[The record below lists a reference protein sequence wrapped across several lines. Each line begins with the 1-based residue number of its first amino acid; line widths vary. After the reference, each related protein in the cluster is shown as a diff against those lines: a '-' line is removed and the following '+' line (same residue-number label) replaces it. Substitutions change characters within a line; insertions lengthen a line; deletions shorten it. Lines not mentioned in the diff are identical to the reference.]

1 MKQSSQCSLP
11 DNELILCAEMT
22 FWSLLGVMEKVT
34 FALSLAAT
42 LPLLTEWGGGGG
54 ASHEMLPLPTGWG
67 GGSPS
72 QGTPWLF
79 ISSFAP
85 NLYSLSQRGSLT
97 TQRHNYFSNPD
108 LSARSPPCSPIS
120 HYVSFLGEMGYFI
133 FYSRNHTLTLCNM
146 FHIWDH
152 LLFPS
157 HRAVLKGK
165 TNHLHAKLFA
175 VNSTN
180 IMHLKAII
188 HWSEVFFLI
197 FKGSLMEK
205 QWYSQEHDKPTSQK
219 TGNKLHSQKY
229 W

>member
-1 MKQSSQCSLP
+1 
-11 DNELILCAEMT
+11 
-22 FWSLLGVMEKVT
+22 MEKVT

-42 LPLLTEWGGGGG
+42 LPLPTKWGGWGG
-54 ASHEMLPLPTGWG
+54 ASHEMLPLPTGWW

-72 QGTPWLF
+72 QGTPWHF
-79 ISSFAP
+79 ISSFVP

-165 TNHLHAKLFA
+165 TNYLHAKLFA

-188 HWSEVFFLI
+188 H
-197 FKGSLMEK
+197 
-205 QWYSQEHDKPTSQK
+205 
-219 TGNKLHSQKY
+219 
-229 W
+229 

>member
-1 MKQSSQCSLP
+1 
-11 DNELILCAEMT
+11 
-22 FWSLLGVMEKVT
+22 MEKVT

-42 LPLLTEWGGGGG
+42 LPLPTEWGGGL
-54 ASHEMLPLPTGWG
+54 HMKCYHFPLDGG

-72 QGTPWLF
+72 QGTPWHF
-79 ISSFAP
+79 ISSFVP
-85 NLYSLSQRGSLT
+85 YLYSLSQRGSLT

-188 HWSEVFFLI
+188 H
-197 FKGSLMEK
+197 
-205 QWYSQEHDKPTSQK
+205 
-219 TGNKLHSQKY
+219 
-229 W
+229 

>member
-1 MKQSSQCSLP
+1 MFLAWQWIDIVRRNDILITPGSDGKGNVCFKPSS
-11 DNELILCAEMT
+11 N
-22 FWSLLGVMEKVT
+22 
-34 FALSLAAT
+34 
-42 LPLLTEWGGGGG
+42 LTTPHWMGGGGL
-54 ASHEMLPLPTGWG
+54 HMKCYHFPLDGG

-165 TNHLHAKLFA
+165 TNHLHVKLFA
-175 VNSTN
+175 VNNTN
-180 IMHLKAII
+180 IMRLKAII
-188 HWSEVFFLI
+188 HWAEVFFLI
-197 FKGSLMEK
+197 FRGSLMEK

>member
-11 DNELILCAEMT
+11 DNELILCTEMT

-42 LPLLTEWGGGGG
+42 LPLPTEWGGG
-54 ASHEMLPLPTGWG
+54 ASHEMLPLPTGWW

-72 QGTPWLF
+72 QGTPWHF
-79 ISSFAP
+79 ISSFVP

-108 LSARSPPCSPIS
+108 LSAWSPPCSPIS
-120 HYVSFLGEMGYFI
+120 HYVSFLGEMGYYI

-165 TNHLHAKLFA
+165 TNHLHVKLFA

-180 IMHLKAII
+180 IMRLKAII
-188 HWSEVFFLI
+188 HWPEVFFLI
-197 FKGSLMEK
+197 FRGSLMEK
-205 QWYSQEHDKPTSQK
+205 QWYSQEHDKATSQK